1 MYRQRHDRLLCERY
15 LLRTDVIYYLTTIE
29 YDYPTFHLR
38 LQYFWCQIVE
48 GTPVLKEHEAAR
60 WLDPDKIASVDWLP
74 ADLTIIPAVAALL
87 EKDAYFDRISG
98 WVHLPWVGFIFSPGI
113 QVM

>member
-1 MYRQRHDRLLCERY
+1 MKQNPLNMMPNN
-15 LLRTDVIYYLTTIE
+15 E

-74 ADLTIIPAVAALL
+74 ADLKIIPAVAALL

-98 WVHLPWVGFIFSPGI
+98 WGSLALGGVHF
-113 QVM
+113 